1 MTGWIIFGSVVL
13 LLVLIF
19 TRPVKV
25 TAIYDANPEIT
36 VKILCFTLFRIPA
49 PPKIRK
55 KPKKLKK
62 KNREQEKQAVTAQ
75 TEETKASEQEQK
87 GEVEQTAPKAE
98 ESGEAEKSGKAG
110 AAQKAKKPQKA
121 KLSMSGFDLEMIVD
135 YVKSASPPIKRLFK
149 KIKFRNLY
157 IDWVVGSDDAAKTAI
172 KYGAA
177 CAAIYPLM
185 EWLTTYFDVVP
196 KEVNIEADFSAEKD
210 DIFAYCNISLR
221 ISTALGCGLW
231 LLFRMAKTY
240 LKYNSKNSKTS
251 KNNIRKPA
259 GAKGR

>member
-1 MTGWIIFGSVVL
+1 MLSAERAAT
-13 LLVLIF
+13 
-19 TRPVKV
+19 
-25 TAIYDANPEIT
+25 
-36 VKILCFTLFRIPA
+36 
-49 PPKIRK
+49 
-55 KPKKLKK
+55 
-62 KNREQEKQAVTAQ
+62 
-75 TEETKASEQEQK
+75 
-87 GEVEQTAPKAE
+87 EVENCVYVSILSLPIDLVRIAERTAK
-98 ESGEAEKSGKAG
+98 
-110 AAQKAKKPQKA
+110 KAKKPQKA
-121 KLSMSGFDLEMIVD
+121 KLSMPKFDLEMIVD

-177 CAAIYPLM
+177 CAGIYPLM

-231 LLFRMAKTY
+231 LLFRTAKTY
-240 LKYNSKNSKTS
+240 LKYNSKNSKTI
-251 KNNIRKPA
+251 KNNIRKPT

>member
-36 VKILCFTLFRIPA
+36 VKILCFTIFRIPT
-49 PPKIRK
+49 PPKKRK
-55 KPKKLKK
+55 KPKKQKK
-62 KNREQEKQAVTAQ
+62 KNREQEKQEKQAVTAQ

-87 GEVEQTAPKAE
+87 GEEEQTAPKAE
-98 ESGEAEKSGKAG
+98 ESGEAEKYGTAK
-110 AAQKAKKPQKA
+110 KAKKPQKA
-121 KLSMSGFDLEMIVD
+121 KLSMPKFDLEMIVD

-172 KYGAA
+172 KYGAG
-177 CAAIYPLM
+177 CAGIYPLM

-240 LKYNSKNSKTS
+240 LKYNSKTS
-251 KNNIRKPA
+251 KIKMPA
-259 GAKGR
+259 RAKGR

>member
-13 LLVLIF
+13 LLVLLF

-25 TAIYDANPEIT
+25 TAIYDANPEVT
-36 VKILCFTLFRIPA
+36 VKFLCFTIFRIPA
-49 PPKIRK
+49 PPKKRK
-55 KPKKLKK
+55 KQKKQKK
-62 KNREQEKQAVTAQ
+62 KKQEKQEKQAVTAQ
-75 TEETKASEQEQK
+75 SEETKASEQEQK
-87 GEVEQTAPKAE
+87 AEGEQTAPKAE
-98 ESGEAEKSGKAG
+98 ESEKAG
-110 AAQKAKKPQKA
+110 EEGTAQKAEKAKKPQKA
-121 KLSMSGFDLEMIVD
+121 KLSMPGFDLEMIVD
-135 YVKSASPPIKRLFK
+135 YVKSASPPVKRLFK

-172 KYGAA
+172 KYGAG

-185 EWLTTYFDVVP
+185 EWLTTYFDVIP

-210 DIFAYCNISLR
+210 DIFAYCTISLR
-221 ISTALGCGLW
+221 VSTALGCGLW
-231 LLFRMAKTY
+231 LLFRMAKTF
-240 LKYNSKNSKTS
+240 LKYNNKNS

>member
-13 LLVLIF
+13 LFVLIF

-36 VKILCFTLFRIPA
+36 VKILCFTIFRIPA

-87 GEVEQTAPKAE
+87 GEGEQTAPKAE
-98 ESGEAEKSGKAG
+98 ESGEAEKSGTAK
-110 AAQKAKKPQKA
+110 KAKKPQKA
-121 KLSMSGFDLEMIVD
+121 KLSMPKFDLEMIVD

-172 KYGAA
+172 KYGAG
-177 CAAIYPLM
+177 CAGIYPLM
-185 EWLTTYFDVVP
+185 EWLTTYFDVIP

>member
-36 VKILCFTLFRIPA
+36 VKILCFTIFRIPA
-49 PPKIRK
+49 PPKKRK
-55 KPKKLKK
+55 KPKKQKK
-62 KNREQEKQAVTAQ
+62 KKREQEKQAVTAQ

-87 GEVEQTAPKAE
+87 GEEEQTAPKAE
-98 ESGEAEKSGKAG
+98 ESGEAEKSGTAKKAE
-110 AAQKAKKPQKA
+110 KAKKPQKA
-121 KLSMSGFDLEMIVD
+121 KLSMPKFDLEMIVD

-251 KNNIRKPA
+251 KIKMPA
-259 GAKGR
+259 RAKGR

>member
-36 VKILCFTLFRIPA
+36 VKILCFTIFRIPA
-49 PPKIRK
+49 PPKKRK
-55 KPKKLKK
+55 KPKKQKK
-62 KNREQEKQAVTAQ
+62 KKREQEKQAVTAQ

-87 GEVEQTAPKAE
+87 GEEEQTAQKAE

-110 AAQKAKKPQKA
+110 AAQKAKKSQKA
-121 KLSMSGFDLEMIVD
+121 KLSMPKFDLEMIVD

-172 KYGAA
+172 KYGAG
-177 CAAIYPLM
+177 CAGIYPLM
-185 EWLTTYFDVVP
+185 EWLTTYFDVIP

-210 DIFAYCNISLR
+210 NIFAYCNISLR

-251 KNNIRKPA
+251 KIKMPA
-259 GAKGR
+259 RAKGR

>member
-13 LLVLIF
+13 LLVLLF

-25 TAIYDANPEIT
+25 TAIYDANPEVT
-36 VKILCFTLFRIPA
+36 VKFLCFTIFRIPA
-49 PPKIRK
+49 PPKKRK
-55 KPKKLKK
+55 KPKKQKK
-62 KNREQEKQAVTAQ
+62 KKQEKQAVTAES
-75 TEETKASEQEQK
+75 EETKASEQEQK
-87 GEVEQTAPKAE
+87 GEGEQTAPKTE
-98 ESGEAEKSGKAG
+98 ESEKAGEAKA
-110 AAQKAKKPQKA
+110 AQKAQKAKKA
-121 KLSMSGFDLEMIVD
+121 KLSMPEFDLEMIID

-172 KYGAA
+172 KYGAC

-221 ISTALGCGLW
+221 ISTALGCGFW

-240 LKYNSKNSKTS
+240 LKYNSKN
-251 KNNIRKPA
+251 NIRKPA

>member
-36 VKILCFTLFRIPA
+36 VKILCFTIFRIPA
-49 PPKIRK
+49 PPKRKK
-55 KPKKLKK
+55 KPKKQKK
-62 KNREQEKQAVTAQ
+62 KKRTKQEKQAVTAQ
-75 TEETKASEQEQK
+75 SEETKASGQEQEAV
-87 GEVEQTAPKAE
+87 GEQTAPKAAE
-98 ESGEAEKSGKAG
+98 KGERAGEAKT
-110 AAQKAKKPQKA
+110 AQKAQKAQKPQKA
-121 KLSMSGFDLEMIVD
+121 KLSMPEFDLEMIVD
-135 YVKSASPPIKRLFK
+135 YVKSASPPVKRLFK

-172 KYGAA
+172 KYGAG

-240 LKYNSKNSKTS
+240 LKYNSKNSK
-251 KNNIRKPA
+251 NNIRKPA

>member
-13 LLVLIF
+13 LLVLLF
-19 TRPVKV
+19 TRPIKV

-36 VKILCFTLFRIPA
+36 VKILCFTIFRIPA
-49 PPKIRK
+49 PPKKRKKSK
-55 KPKKLKK
+55 KPKKQK
-62 KNREQEKQAVTAQ
+62 EQEKAAEARTA
-75 TEETKASEQEQK
+75 EQNAEDSQ
-87 GEVEQTAPKAE
+87 EQTAPTAEEQTEKNGKAE
-98 ESGEAEKSGKAG
+98 NAEKT
-110 AAQKAKKPQKA
+110 KKPQKA
-121 KLSMSGFDLEMIVD
+121 KLSMPEFDLEMIVD

-172 KYGAA
+172 KYGAC

-196 KEVNIEADFSAEKD
+196 EEINIEADFSAEKD
-210 DIFAYCNISLR
+210 DIFAYCNVSLR

-231 LLFRMAKTY
+231 LIFRMAKTF
-240 LKYNSKNSKTS
+240 LKYNSKNIKNTKTS
-251 KNNIRKPA
+251 KTKMPA
-259 GAKGR
+259 KAKGR

>member
-36 VKILCFTLFRIPA
+36 VKILCFTIFRIPA
-49 PPKIRK
+49 PPKKRK
-55 KPKKLKK
+55 KPKKQKK
-62 KNREQEKQAVTAQ
+62 KKREKQEKQEKQAVTAK
-75 TEETKASEQEQK
+75 TEEAKASEQEQK
-87 GEVEQTAPKAE
+87 GEEEQTAPKAE
-98 ESGEAEKSGKAG
+98 ESGEAEKSGTAK
-110 AAQKAKKPQKA
+110 KAKKPQKA
-121 KLSMSGFDLEMIVD
+121 KLSMPGFDLEMIVD

-149 KIKFRNLY
+149 KIKLRNLY

-196 KEVNIEADFSAEKD
+196 KEVNIKADFSAEKD

-221 ISTALGCGLW
+221 ISTALGCCLW
-231 LLFRMAKTY
+231 LIFRMAKTY

-251 KNNIRKPA
+251 KIKMPA
-259 GAKGR
+259 RAKGR

>member
-36 VKILCFTLFRIPA
+36 VKILCFTIFRIPA
-49 PPKIRK
+49 PPKKRK
-55 KPKKLKK
+55 KQKK
-62 KNREQEKQAVTAQ
+62 KKREQEKQEKQAVTAQ
-75 TEETKASEQEQK
+75 TEETKASEQEQN
-87 GEVEQTAPKAE
+87 GEEEQTAPKAE
-98 ESGEAEKSGKAG
+98 ESGEAEKSGTAK
-110 AAQKAKKPQKA
+110 KAKKPQKA
-121 KLSMSGFDLEMIVD
+121 KLSMPKFDLEMIVD

-157 IDWVVGSDDAAKTAI
+157 IDWVVGSDDAATTAI

-177 CAAIYPLM
+177 CAGIYPLM

-251 KNNIRKPA
+251 KIKMPA
-259 GAKGR
+259 RAKGR